1 MNRIRTTTCKTL
13 VHLKEHQARH
23 LVHWKNTK
31 QDILYIKRTPS
42 KTSCTLKEHQ
52 GQHQSSHEQQQQQNQ
67 QQEEEEQ
74 QQNLDI
80 SLSNFLSHQNHDR
93 LQTKS

>member
-1 MNRIRTTTCKTL
+1 M
-13 VHLKEHQARH
+13 
-23 LVHWKNTK
+23 
-31 QDILYIKRTPS
+31 QDSSTFKRTPS

-52 GQHQSSHEQQQQQNQ
+52 GQHQSSHEQQQQYQ
-67 QQEEEEQ
+67 QQEEQQ